1 MELEEGFCGGTP
13 LMKILK
19 LAMFFFILSPGV
31 LLTLPPGARGVLMSR
46 QTSLLAAAVHAV
58 VFVLILRFFYGY
70 YYEGYAN
77 ALEEGFQMC
86 SNYGGSCQCP
96 AKKGVR
102 KTGRCQKYSSR
113 TGPYGRCSCM

>member
-77 ALEEGFQMC
+77 ALEEGFAAC
-86 SNYGGSCQCP
+86 SGYGQSCKCDR
-96 AKKGVR
+96 KNGVQ
-102 KTGRCQKYSSR
+102 KNGTCQKYTSR
-113 TGPYGRCSCM
+113 NGAYGLCSCS